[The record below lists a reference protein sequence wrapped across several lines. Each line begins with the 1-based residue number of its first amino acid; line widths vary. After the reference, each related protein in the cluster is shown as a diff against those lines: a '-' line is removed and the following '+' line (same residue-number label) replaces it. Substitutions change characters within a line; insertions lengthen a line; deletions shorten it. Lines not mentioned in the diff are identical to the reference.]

1 MGDISPEEVEQLEKL
16 AMLLEYDA
24 MDKQAFFWGQKP
36 QPQPQLSNHVI
47 DGYNR
52 EVDFLNRPENIDLM
66 NQHAATYGSKKFNK
80 SMKDMSDDELL
91 EATDYAKYQ
100 ILPNMH
106 KLAQAVS
113 PIGRAGANAAVANK
127 SNNLQTV
134 MKNVPTE
141 DRDDVLRALRQMKKT
156 AQFSEKE
163 AMYIGSSPYMYGGH
177 FTTQV
182 SRGDA
187 TDQQLRNRNI
197 ELDAKKNM
205 AAGTGAL
212 AGGALGAGIGHRFGG
227 ARGAAIGTGIGAV
240 AGGAMKYLGNRFSK
254 QQNTNTLNA
263 RAAAAAAQQPM
274 QPKVASATK
283 HRLEKI
289 AMGQLGT
296 LGQMGILMGG
306 AALAPVV
313 GQLASAGI
321 NRLMQKSQAQIQQDL
336 KRVLEVHPEIGRPED
351 PRVQMAYNSLV
362 KLNPTYAEDPLIA
375 GPLLKQIVESRMDP
389 TNPMSNPI
397 VDPGIAK
404 NLSEARKS
412 IRDGDPRDT
421 FGGAMGQS
429 LSQGVQMATLG
440 GLAAPGSPQGQ
451 PAPGGFF
458 R

>member
-1 MGDISPEEVEQLEKL
+1 MGDISPEEVEQLEKM
-16 AMLLEYDA
+16 AMILVVGA
-24 MDKQAFFWGQKP
+24 KP
-36 QPQPQLSNHVI
+36 ISERTDQQLKDGLIMAEKLNLPLTAAGVLGGATIGGIAGGQLSPKSLR
-47 DGYNR
+47 GWKG
-52 EVDFLNRPENIDLM
+52 
-66 NQHAATYGSKKFNK
+66 AALGAAAGG
-80 SMKDMSDDELL
+80 LGVG
-91 EATDYAKYQ
+91 A
-100 ILPNMH
+100 
-106 KLAQAVS
+106 LAQAGKHIETNIIKRHLADRQQDKTASVS
-113 PIGRAGANAAVANK
+113 PIGRAGANAAVADK

-134 MKNVPTE
+134 MKNVPAE

-156 AQFSEKE
+156 A
-163 AMYIGSSPYMYGGH
+163 SSY
-177 FTTQV
+177 
-182 SRGDA
+182 
-187 TDQQLRNRNI
+187 
-197 ELDAKKNM
+197 
-205 AAGTGAL
+205 
-212 AGGALGAGIGHRFGG
+212 
-227 ARGAAIGTGIGAV
+227 
-240 AGGAMKYLGNRFSK
+240 
-254 QQNTNTLNA
+254 
-263 RAAAAAAQQPM
+263 
-274 QPKVASATK
+274 QPKVASATRS
-283 HRLEKI
+283 RLEKI

-412 IRDGDPRDT
+412 IREGDPRDT

-440 GLAAPGSPQGQ
+440 GLAAPGTPQGQ